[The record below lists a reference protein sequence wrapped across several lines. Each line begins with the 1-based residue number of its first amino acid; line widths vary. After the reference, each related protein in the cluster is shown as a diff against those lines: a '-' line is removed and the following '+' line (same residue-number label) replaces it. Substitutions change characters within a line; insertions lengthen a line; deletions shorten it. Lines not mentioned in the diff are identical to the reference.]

1 MKSKLKYL
9 NILFL
14 IIGIAV
20 FVIIIRKAGTARL
33 WEEVRAVGTGIVF
46 IVLFPVTWTLL
57 NTIGWYTAL
66 GSSRKKVRFSK
77 LLIVRQAGEA
87 LNYIIPSGYMGGEPI
102 KAHLIRDELSM
113 SQSLA
118 SVIIAKTTQTI
129 AQLMYFLIGIVFAL
143 FMIDISFSMKVSFVS
158 AMLLLGG
165 GLFIF
170 SVLQQNGIFSIFL
183 SLTRK
188 IGIGKT
194 LFQNMDD
201 KARRVDDHIKRLYR
215 EDRTYFLLSI
225 LVHFAGWLF
234 GIMEIRLIMFLLGE
248 QITWGQSFFAA
259 TLTSLAS
266 ASGFFI
272 PGSLGAFELGHFYVF
287 KLVGLDPSVGL
298 ALGILRRV
306 RELAWVG
313 IGLAFF
319 FILGG
324 TAFIRKKTKP
334 ESGESS
340 PLMQPTETP

>member
-9 NILFL
+9 NIIFL
-14 IIGIAV
+14 AVGITV
-20 FVIIIRKAGTARL
+20 FVFIIRKAGTARL
-33 WEEVRAVGTGIVF
+33 WEEVRDVGTGIVY
-46 IVLFPVTWTLL
+46 IILFPITWTLL

-66 GSSRKKVRFSK
+66 GASRKKVRFRK

-87 LNYIIPSGYMGGEPI
+87 LNYIIPSGYMGGEPF
-102 KAHLIRDELSM
+102 KAHLVRDELSM

-129 AQLMYFLIGIVFAL
+129 AQLMYFLIGIIFAL
-143 FMIDISFSMKVSFVS
+143 FMIDISFSMKVSFIS

-165 GLFIF
+165 GLVIF
-170 SVLQQNGIFSIFL
+170 SILQQNGIFSIFL

-188 IGIGKT
+188 IGIGKS

-201 KARRVDDHIKRLYR
+201 KARRVDEHIKRLYR
-215 EDRTYFLLSI
+215 EDQKYFVLSI
-225 LVHFAGWLF
+225 LVHFGGWLF

-313 IGLAFF
+313 IGMILFSM
-319 FILGG
+319 LGG
-324 TAFIRKKTKP
+324 TALTRKKQQT
-334 ESGESS
+334 ES
-340 PLMQPTETP
+340 PDTAPAIQPTETP